1 MSRDPRPE
9 LPSNWRWPFLCTGCG
24 QPYPTQGFPYKCP
37 TCGGLFDFAEPLPF
51 APGPRAQVARRGL
64 ARFRNSLPI
73 PPEAPLISL
82 GEGGTPLL
90 EGKVGDL
97 PVHFKCEQQNP
108 TGSFKD
114 RGAAVLVSCLA
125 AGGVRHVVE
134 DSSGNA
140 GSALAAYTARAGIR
154 AEIYAPATASGPKLA
169 QMRACGAEVVTVAG
183 PRSAA
188 TEAVRQRAEAGVV
201 YASHACQ
208 PHELAGVATLA
219 FEIVE
224 QLGDAPGSV
233 VSPAGQGSLLL
244 GMHRGFEAL
253 RRAGIIE
260 RTPRL
265 VGVQALA
272 CAPMWATHR
281 GGAAGLR
288 LVREAE
294 TLAEGIRILRPVRG
308 EAVMAAVDA
317 SGGLWCAVDE
327 DEIREGAEALAR
339 QGLYVEPTSAVVWPA
354 LLSVGGDLPQ
364 PIVAILTGSGFKAGI
379 GSAGSR

>member
-64 ARFRNSLPI
+64 ARFRSSLPI

-97 PVHFKCEQQNP
+97 TVHFKCEQQNP

-140 GSALAAYTARAGIR
+140 GSALAAYAARAGIR

-188 TEAVRQRAEAGVV
+188 TEAAHQRAEA
-201 YASHACQ
+201 
-208 PHELAGVATLA
+208 ELCMPAMPVSRTNWPAWRHWPSRLSSSLATLLA
-219 FEIVE
+219 RSSA
-224 QLGDAPGSV
+224 QLGKVRCSWACIGGSK
-233 VSPAGQGSLLL
+233 
-244 GMHRGFEAL
+244 R
-253 RRAGIIE
+253 
-260 RTPRL
+260 
-265 VGVQALA
+265 
-272 CAPMWATHR
+272 
-281 GGAAGLR
+281 
-288 LVREAE
+288 
-294 TLAEGIRILRPVRG
+294 
-308 EAVMAAVDA
+308 
-317 SGGLWCAVDE
+317 
-327 DEIREGAEALAR
+327 
-339 QGLYVEPTSAVVWPA
+339 
-354 LLSVGGDLPQ
+354 
-364 PIVAILTGSGFKAGI
+364 
-379 GSAGSR
+379 